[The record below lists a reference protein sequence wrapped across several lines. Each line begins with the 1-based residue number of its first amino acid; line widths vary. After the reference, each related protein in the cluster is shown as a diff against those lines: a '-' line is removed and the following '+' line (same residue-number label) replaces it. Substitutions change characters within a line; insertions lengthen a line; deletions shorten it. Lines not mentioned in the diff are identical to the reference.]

1 VWPVAPADPAAV
13 QRGVAEGFDAIE
25 REVMEE
31 VQLKIDRSWEGMRY
45 LGGWQQQCARD
56 NLIND
61 NFSVFACRCASEY
74 FKPDGVEIK
83 EAHWMPWRKILAAWN
98 KAGRPTDQKKFL
110 IADFASVVGMPQLA
124 AEQNVVLL
132 NVLQWLSTFEE
143 GKGFEMTSDAWTQGP
158 KQVTK
163 LKWAAT
169 LK

>member
-1 VWPVAPADPAAV
+1 
-13 QRGVAEGFDAIE
+13 
-25 REVMEE
+25 
-31 VQLKIDRSWEGMRY
+31 
-45 LGGWQQQCARD
+45 
-56 NLIND
+56 
-61 NFSVFACRCASEY
+61 
-74 FKPDGVEIK
+74 
-83 EAHWMPWRKILAAWN
+83 MPWRKILAAWRDL
-98 KAGRPTDQKKFL
+98 GCPSDQKRVV

-143 GKGFEMTSDAWTQGP
+143 GKGFEMTSDSWTQGP